1 MAKELLKEAI
11 ADAKAVREVAL
22 QNAKMALEE
31 AFDSKIKNMLS
42 ARLAEELEE
51 DVELEEEYMEDEKSE
66 GMSYDEDDKVDE
78 MSYDEDDVD
87 EAYHEDEVDEEI
99 NLDELMAELEEM
111 SYDEDD
117 DMKEGKKDDDDMK
130 EGKKKDD
137 DDMKEGKKKD
147 DDDMKE
153 GKKKDD
159 DDLKEGEQLDEM
171 VGLAAVGSIIAAAGG
186 IEAIL
191 KKGRAGKLSGK
202 MEAVYKALEGM
213 AAGAGAARR
222 SEGVDD
228 LDENIDIDALIAEI
242 ESEIEEGKKKD
253 DDDMKEG
260 KKKDKEMEE
269 GKKKAEKDLEEALA
283 TVASLK
289 ETISEMN
296 LLNSKL
302 LYCNKLFRA
311 NALTEAQKVKV
322 VDALDK
328 STTAGEAKLV
338 YETLQ
343 ESFAFTGVEKRAIKE
358 GLGRASKAAG
368 VAPNKVITESV
379 DETVSRFQ
387 KLANIKL

>member
-1 MAKELLKEAI
+1 MKE
-11 ADAKAVREVAL
+11 
-22 QNAKMALEE
+22 M
-31 AFDSKIKNMLS
+31 S
-42 ARLAEELEE
+42 
-51 DVELEEEYMEDEKSE
+51 YMEDEKDEDMKE
-66 GMSYDEDDKVDE
+66 GSYDEDADEDMKEEFDLEEDEEINLEELMAELDE
-78 MSYDEDDVD
+78 MSYDEDAD
-87 EAYHEDEVDEEI
+87 E
-99 NLDELMAELEEM
+99 
-111 SYDEDD
+111 
-117 DMKEGKKDDDDMK
+117 DMKEGKDDEKDEDMK
-130 EGKKKDD
+130 EGKDDEKDE
-137 DDMKEGKKKD
+137 DMKEGQVN
-147 DDDMKE
+147 E
-153 GKKKDD
+153 
-159 DDLKEGEQLDEM
+159 LA
-171 VGLAAVGSIIAAAGG
+171 GLAVIGSIAAAAGG
-186 IEAIL
+186 IEALL
-191 KKGRAGKLSGK
+191 KKGRAGELKPGSK
-202 MEAVYKALEGM
+202 MEKVYNALEGM
-213 AAGAGAARR
+213 ASGAGAARR

-322 VDALDK
+322 IDALDK
-328 STTAGEAKLV
+328 SATTGEAKLV
-338 YETLQ
+338 FETLQ

-358 GLGRASKAAG
+358 GLGRASKASG
-368 VAPNKVITESV
+368 VAPQKVITESV

-387 KLANIKL
+387 KLANINK